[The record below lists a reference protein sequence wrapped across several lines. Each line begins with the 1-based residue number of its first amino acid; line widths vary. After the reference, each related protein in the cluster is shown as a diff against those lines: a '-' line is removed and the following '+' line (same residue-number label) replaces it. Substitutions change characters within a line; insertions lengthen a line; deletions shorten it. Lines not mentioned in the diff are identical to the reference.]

1 MNKIKF
7 KGFTLAEMLVA
18 TLVLSI
24 MLVVMAP
31 VMTKKA
37 KERVSQKIEVVQSQE
52 QGVPV
57 GAIVLWYGPDIPEG
71 WQECSGQM
79 LDENE
84 MSELKNAISTSDY
97 LPDLNRF
104 LSTADSNLK
113 YIIKVKN

>member
-37 KERVSQKIEVVQSQE
+37 K
-52 QGVPV
+52 
-57 GAIVLWYGPDIPEG
+57 
-71 WQECSGQM
+71 
-79 LDENE
+79 
-84 MSELKNAISTSDY
+84 
-97 LPDLNRF
+97 
-104 LSTADSNLK
+104 
-113 YIIKVKN
+113 

>member
-1 MNKIKF
+1 M
-7 KGFTLAEMLVA
+7 
-18 TLVLSI
+18 
-24 MLVVMAP
+24 
-31 VMTKKA
+31 
-37 KERVSQKIEVVQSQE
+37 
-52 QGVPV
+52 PV
-57 GAIVLWYGPDIPEG
+57 GAIVLWYGPNIPEG

-79 LDENE
+79 IDENE